1 MNLSRWLRPFILV
14 LILLI
19 GGVFTYFLLLP
30 STFDLKAK
38 NISIIGSDADLT
50 IDQMHVV
57 QNKQGNKNWEM
68 WANTAKIYRKKNLTE
83 LETIHIRYY
92 PKNGKPL
99 DITADKGEM
108 ETDSRNM
115 LIRGNVLI
123 KTSAGYTLHTDSLR
137 FRPKDKRIDT
147 DAKIL
152 LEGNSF
158 NLTGVGLHG
167 QTDTGLYALN
177 HRVKAVIYNTGANAF
192 AAKPKQTTLTLLPQS
207 GPPSPEGS
215 TP

>member
-1 MNLSRWLRPFILV
+1 MSRWLRPFALV
-14 LILLI
+14 FLLLI
-19 GGVFTYFLLLP
+19 GGTISYFLLLP
-30 STFDLKAK
+30 SGYDLKAK
-38 NISIIGSDADLT
+38 NISILGSDADLT

-57 QNKQGNKNWEM
+57 QNKQGEKNWEM
-68 WANTAKIYRKKNLTE
+68 WAKTAKVYRKKNLTE
-83 LETIHIRYY
+83 LETIHIQYY

-99 DITADKGEM
+99 DITADNGEM
-108 ETDSRNM
+108 ETDSRNI
-115 LIRGNVLI
+115 LLRGNVLI

-147 DAKIL
+147 DDKIL
-152 LEGNSF
+152 LEGVSF

-167 QTDTGLYALN
+167 QTDIGLFALN
-177 HRVKAVIYNTGANAF
+177 HKVKAVIYNTGTNAF
-192 AAKPKQTTLTLLPQS
+192 AAKPEQTSLTLLQPN

>member
-152 LEGNSF
+152 
-158 NLTGVGLHG
+158 
-167 QTDTGLYALN
+167 
-177 HRVKAVIYNTGANAF
+177 
-192 AAKPKQTTLTLLPQS
+192 
-207 GPPSPEGS
+207 
-215 TP
+215 